1 MFYFR
6 GVASL
11 MRLRLSNVPHR
22 SSNVSGFTLIELMI
36 SLFVFAIGML
46 AVTAMCLM
54 SIQGN
59 SLVNRMTQA
68 NFLAQGRMEEL
79 LSERVMTVL
88 DTQDDPSG
96 VSIDGVGDAG
106 VNYLRTV
113 DISFDTTDTRW
124 ITVKVSWSDTKGGHH
139 VELKSL
145 ARSR

>member
-1 MFYFR
+1 
-6 GVASL
+6 

-124 ITVKVSWSDTKGGHH
+124 ITVKVSWSDAKGGHH